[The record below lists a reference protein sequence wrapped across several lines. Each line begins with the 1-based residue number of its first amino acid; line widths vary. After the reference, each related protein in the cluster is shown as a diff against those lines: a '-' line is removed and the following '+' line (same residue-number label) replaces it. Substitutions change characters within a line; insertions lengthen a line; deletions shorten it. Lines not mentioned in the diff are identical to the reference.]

1 MTQITANR
9 FSFLFRLL
17 RENKNEKEQENAHI
31 CSTTVVEKIFRYSLM
46 RKVFFVVVVAS
57 SVD

>member
-31 CSTTVVEKIFRYSLM
+31 CSTVVEKIFRYSFM
-46 RKVFFVVVVAS
+46 RKVFFVVVVVS